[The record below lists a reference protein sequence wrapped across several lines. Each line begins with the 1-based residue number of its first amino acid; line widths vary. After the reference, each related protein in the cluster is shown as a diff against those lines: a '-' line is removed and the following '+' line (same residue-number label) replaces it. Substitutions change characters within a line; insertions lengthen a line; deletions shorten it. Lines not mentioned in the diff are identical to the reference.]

1 MILTRNLHLLPATAK
16 AAAAAAAAVAVVP
29 PIKHPACLGP
39 NNLLDPNPAAEVAAE
54 VAVAVA
60 VEVAAEEGVVWVP
73 RNR

>member
-39 NNLLDPNPAAEVAAE
+39 NNLLDPNLAAEVAAE
-54 VAVAVA
+54 VAV
-60 VEVAAEEGVVWVP
+60 EVAAEEEVGEEAVWVP

>member
-29 PIKHPACLGP
+29 PTKHPACLGP
-39 NNLLDPNPAAEVAAE
+39 NNPLDPNPAAEVA
-54 VAVAVA
+54 
-60 VEVAAEEGVVWVP
+60 VEEEAEEEAVWVP